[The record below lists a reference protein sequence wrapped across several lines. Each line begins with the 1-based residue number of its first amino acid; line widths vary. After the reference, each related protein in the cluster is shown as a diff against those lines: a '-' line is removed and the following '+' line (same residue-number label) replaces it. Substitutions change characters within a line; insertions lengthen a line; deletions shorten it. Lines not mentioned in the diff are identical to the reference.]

1 MKKILL
7 LASSVAMIFASASCQ
22 KEINH
27 LEGDVNVT
35 FEVSAGDVATRA
47 IADATNIDVLYWEI
61 YNTADIETAEGP
73 LGEGVVRDSDGDKKF
88 MVSLSL
94 LADQDYSIVF
104 WAQVDNQN
112 HYVVD
117 DLRRIVINTYT
128 DENANDET
136 RAAFFNTHAFHTN
149 NGVAI
154 NETVTL
160 YRPFAQI
167 NLGATTYE
175 TSLNQV
181 NGGKIMVTSTEMT
194 VTSIANMFNTLDKV
208 GESDPTFDGKVTFK
222 AASTPNGADDQE
234 NKLLSV
240 NGETYYWIGMN
251 YLIVDG
257 DTDNVDVDVKVNT
270 NMGVVDHTVVNVPIR
285 KNYRTNIL
293 GNFLTTGATFNIEI
307 DERFEV
313 PDYVVDANR
322 IVVHNDLELNDV
334 FALYQEAS
342 IYFADNITATYIQ
355 ADNGGTYVLDVNGY
369 TINSGDGVN
378 YAMIFKDGMNVTIND
393 AILNCGAGGFGITN
407 NSNVV
412 FNSGSVKT
420 GTLTTNARYNFYVIG
435 STLTINGGT
444 FSFASTGS
452 IKRAYIYTDATS
464 TVYVKGG
471 KFGKPS
477 TNSSYKAGILG
488 DGTVII
494 TGGEF
499 GFDPSKWVPATHK
512 AEKSGDIWIV
522 SEI

>member
-88 MVSLSL
+88 MVSLRL
-94 LADQDYSIVF
+94 LADQDYTIVF
-104 WAQVDNQN
+104 WAQVDNKT

-117 DLRRIVINTYT
+117 DLRRIKINTYT
-128 DENANDET
+128 DENANDES

-149 NGVAI
+149 NGKAI

-175 TSLNQV
+175 TSLNLV
-181 NGGKIMVTSTEMT
+181 NNGKVQVTSTEMT

-208 GESDPTFDGKVTFK
+208 GESDPTFDGKVTFQ
-222 AASTPNGADDQE
+222 AAATPNGADDQDKE
-234 NKLLSV
+234 LLEV
-240 NGETYYWIGMN
+240 NGDYYYWIGMN
-251 YLIVDG
+251 YLIVEG
-257 DTDNVDVDVKVNT
+257 ETDNVDVDVKVNT

-293 GNFLTTGATFNIEI
+293 GDFLTTGATFNIEI

-313 PDYVVDANR
+313 PDYIVDPNR
-322 IVVHNDLELNDV
+322 IVVHDDMELEDV
-334 FALYQEAS
+334 FATYLEGT
-342 IYFADNITATYIQ
+342 IYFANDITADYIQ
-355 ADNGGTYVLDVNGY
+355 VTNGGTYVMEVDGH
-369 TINSGDGVN
+369 TINTSDAGH
-378 YAMIFKDGMNVTIND
+378 YALEIYNGTNVTMNE
-393 AILNCGAGGFGITN
+393 ATLNCGLGGIGLSGD
-407 NSNVV
+407 SNLV
-412 FNSGSVKT
+412 FNSGSVKIGST
-420 GTLTTNARYNFYVIG
+420 SSGGRYNFYIANN
-435 STLTINGGT
+435 STVTINGGS
-444 FSFASTGS
+444 FSLETNNT
-452 IKRAYIYTDATS
+452 RCAYVYTDDTS
-464 TVYVKGG
+464 TVYITGG

-477 TNSSYKAGILG
+477 TRSDYKAGIRG
-488 DGTVII
+488 TGTVII

-512 AEKSGDIWIV
+512 AEKSGNVWIV

>member
-7 LASSVAMIFASASCQ
+7 LASSVALMFAAGSCQ

-27 LEGDVNVT
+27 LDGDVNVT
-35 FEVSAGDVATRA
+35 FDVSAGEVATRA

-61 YNTADIETAEGP
+61 YNTADIAVAAGP

-88 MVSLSL
+88 QVSLRL
-94 LADQDYSIVF
+94 LADQDYTIVF
-104 WAQVDNQN
+104 WAQVDGQN

-117 DLRRIVINTYT
+117 DLRNIVINTYS
-128 DENANDET
+128 DENANDES

-149 NGVAI
+149 NGKAI
-154 NETVTL
+154 NEEVTL

-167 NLGATTYE
+167 NLGSTTYE

-181 NGGKIMVTSTEMT
+181 NGGKITVNSTEMT

-208 GESDPTFDGKVTFK
+208 GVSDPTFDGTVTFK
-222 AASTPNGADDQE
+222 AAATPNGTADQDE
-234 NKLLSV
+234 KLLKV
-240 NGETYYWIGMN
+240 NGETYYWLGMN
-251 YLIVDG
+251 YLIVEG
-257 DTDNVDVDVKVNT
+257 ETDNVDVDLKVNT
-270 NMGVVDHTVVNVPIR
+270 NMGVVSHTVTNVPIR

-293 GNFLTTGATFNIEI
+293 GDLLTTGATFNIVV

-313 PDYVVDANR
+313 PDYIVDPNR
-322 IVVHNDLELNDV
+322 IVVHDDMELNDV
-334 FALYQEAS
+334 FATYPEGT
-342 IYFADNITATYIQ
+342 IYFANDITAQYIQ
-355 ADNGGTYVLDVNGY
+355 ADNGGNYVMEVNGH
-369 TINSGDGVN
+369 TINSGDGEN
-378 YAMIFKDGMNVTIND
+378 YALIIKESTSVTMND
-393 AILNCGAGGFGITN
+393 AILNCGAGGIGITN

-420 GTLTTNARYNFYVIG
+420 GTLTSNARYNFYVSG

-452 IKRAYIYTDATS
+452 IKRSYVYADATS
-464 TVYVKGG
+464 VVYIKGG

-477 TNSSYKAGILG
+477 THNDYKSGILG
-488 DGTVII
+488 AGTVII

-499 GFDPSKWVPATHK
+499 GFNPSKWVPATHK
-512 AEKSGDIWIV
+512 AEKSGNVWIV